1 MLQTPS
7 VAAPSTS
14 SGLLSTAGK
23 GLTNLAR
30 DIGQEY
36 RLPELGGKIVKG
48 FNPFDASNISSE
60 MEEFGEAIDAVREL
74 KSLIRGPSQREK
86 GEAGGAPGHP
96 AFRDTGTP
104 MQGTT
109 LGQIAS
115 GALGEEG
122 KGSDMLGSSVGL
134 NLGDIL
140 SKPYMKY

>member
-7 VAAPSTS
+7 VATPSTS
-14 SGLLSTAGK
+14 GGFLSNVGSSL
-23 GLTNLAR
+23 GNLGEE
-30 DIGQEY
+30 IGQQY
-36 RLPELGGKIVKG
+36 RDKWGTIKKG

-74 KSLIRGPSQREK
+74 KDLIRGPSQRKK
-86 GEAGGAPGHP
+86 GEEGGAPSHP
-96 AFRDTGTP
+96 AFKDTGTP

-122 KGSDMLGSSVGL
+122 GKSDALGSSVGL